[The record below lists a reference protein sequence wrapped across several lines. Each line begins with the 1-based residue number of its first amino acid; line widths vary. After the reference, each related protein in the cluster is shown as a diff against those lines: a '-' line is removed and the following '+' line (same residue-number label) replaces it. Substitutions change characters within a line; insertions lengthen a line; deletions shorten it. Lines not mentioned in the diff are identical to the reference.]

1 MCEQK
6 GTFFN
11 IYIYIILFFTEDE
24 SKSRFRSQLR
34 LNIHIQHNSCFDKNH
49 RSRISHPSLNHSEP
63 KTETD
68 PKVRRRSAAPRS
80 LTGTTWHGFYF
91 DLPCLPFI
99 GCWLRWLQSD
109 PDKDSDLSDQLH
121 YMHLYWVQALKR
133 LRFKCGHYWCRCLQR
148 FHCHSPAKGRWPH
161 KMTLDLHLHSLIKCH
176 TESACYQRVCVYLLR
191 WFVFS
196 NR

>member
-1 MCEQK
+1 MLLVKAKAKHTHTTSSVLWQ
-6 GTFFN
+6 
-11 IYIYIILFFTEDE
+11 
-24 SKSRFRSQLR
+24 
-34 LNIHIQHNSCFDKNH
+34 NH
-49 RSRISHPSLNHSEP
+49 RSEISRPPHNRSEP
-63 KTETD
+63 KAETD
-68 PKVRRRSAAPRS
+68 PKAGRRSAAPRS

-91 DLPCLPFI
+91 DLPCLRFI
-99 GCWLRWLQSD
+99 GCRLHWLQSD

-121 YMHLYWVQALKR
+121 YMQLYWVQALKR
-133 LRFKCGHYWCRCLQR
+133 LRFKCGHYWSRCLQR

-176 TESACYQRVCVYLLR
+176 TESAFYQRVRVYLQR